1 MYRAASVGDDR
12 FHRVIRKHRGRRCG
26 NVVLPSNAHLRKVKI
41 SERRCTRCSSSTAVS
56 AASFSQ
62 DPRLKTRS
70 SSISPNRDFEHL
82 HDTQD
87 TFARSSTTTRAMA
100 STQALSAAAQDRK
113 ARLAQLKS
121 LKRKQPDEPQDE
133 TTEPTP
139 KSPRQDEEADEDAPT
154 NKYISGRNYDFET
167 KGAKLGFDTAPS
179 EDKETLE
186 KKAALLA
193 EETKRQAEEEEKAEK
208 PLDLFKLQPK
218 KPNWDL
224 KRDLERKLEVLNV
237 RTDNAVARLVRERI
251 ANQQKVAKARVGGAN
266 GSANGTVE
274 SGQEGEA
281 AGMEGS
287 TLVEATN
294 IREKEDEEEAR
305 REREEEDALLDG
317 S

>member
-1 MYRAASVGDDR
+1 
-12 FHRVIRKHRGRRCG
+12 
-26 NVVLPSNAHLRKVKI
+26 
-41 SERRCTRCSSSTAVS
+41 
-56 AASFSQ
+56 
-62 DPRLKTRS
+62 
-70 SSISPNRDFEHL
+70 
-82 HDTQD
+82 
-87 TFARSSTTTRAMA
+87 MA

-121 LKRKQPDEPQDE
+121 LKRKQPDDAQDE
-133 TTEPTP
+133 STGEGPAA
-139 KSPRQDEEADEDAPT
+139 KSPRRDAETEEEVPT

-179 EDKETLE
+179 EGKDTLE
-186 KKAALLA
+186 NKAAALA
-193 EETKRQAEEEEKAEK
+193 EEAKRQAEAEEKEDK

-237 RTDNAVARLVRERI
+237 RTDNAIARLVRERI
-251 ANQQKVAKARVGGAN
+251 ANQQKAAKMRAVGAN
-266 GSANGTVE
+266 GDGSVNGAAD
-274 SGQEGEA
+274 GDGEA
-281 AGMEGS
+281 AGLEGS

-305 REREEEDALLDG
+305 REREEDEALLDG